1 MSMKHGFLIA
11 ALLCSLSAGATNIE
25 VYQFDD
31 PEQERAYKELTTELR
46 CLVCQNQDIAD
57 SNAELAQDMRRKVFG
72 MLKEGQDKQQIA
84 DFMVQRYG
92 DFVLYKPPFDARTAV
107 LWIGPFAFF
116 IFAVWMMLRSIRKA
130 GQRDRNIAIDSKQLE
145 QAHELLDKDSE
156 NGNKS

>member
-1 MSMKHGFLIA
+1 MSMKHGLLIA
-11 ALLCSLSAGATNIE
+11 TLLFSLSAGATNIE
-25 VYQFDD
+25 VYKFDD
-31 PEQERAYKELTTELR
+31 PEQERTYKELTMELR

-57 SNAELAQDMRRKVFG
+57 SNAELAQDMRKKVFN

-107 LWIGPFAFF
+107 LWIGPFVFF

-145 QAHELLDKDSE
+145 QAHDLLDKDPES
-156 NGNKS
+156 GNKP